1 MWYCFPMAI
10 GNGSLYP
17 LAIKRGW
24 KISRRNGF
32 PAGKIIYKYQWRV
45 FRHVHDH
52 RLPRFISGMVSERI
66 QILQEWMF
74 LGTGWFW
81 DDSLSSMNIAAETS
95 PWFPLISYS
104 RNIFGGPVYP
114 KKNHGHFGNLHL
126 ALIPAPS
133 WPCRARSQ
141 CSKFTAEHWRFTKGW
156 TAEPEDKNHV
166 LWGYLAIWHLAI

>member
-24 KISRRNGF
+24 KIPRRNGF

-52 RLPRFISGMVSERI
+52 RLLRFMSGIVSDRI

-114 KKNHGHFGNLHL
+114 KKTMAILGGTFIWRRSPPRLDLAAHG
-126 ALIPAPS
+126 PSAPNS
-133 WPCRARSQ
+133 PQNIGDPPRVEPQSLR
-141 CSKFTAEHWRFTKGW
+141 TK
-156 TAEPEDKNHV
+156 TMCFEAT
-166 LWGYLAIWHLAI
+166 